1 MKEVRRKGK
10 KEGNK
15 EGKTDRRI
23 RDTIKEINNERIK

>member
-15 EGKTDRRI
+15 EAKTDRRI
-23 RDTIKEINNERIK
+23 RNTIRDK